1 MINPPSNL
9 SENIFSTT
17 TAATGIVG
25 PAYDRGDAG
34 TLCRVLVSPKEVPA
48 RGVFRGVKVR
58 GGGISPLIRVDEGL
72 WISWLESA
80 SKMGLEVTRA
90 IPGGQDSID
99 LGGGATSPPHNWPTL
114 RTRDGSG
121 FCCTSQ
127 SRALSQAA
135 SRATPA
141 CGIGPRVIPQGHG
154 PYSHPL

>member
-58 GGGISPLIRVDEGL
+58 GGVY
-72 WISWLESA
+72 
-80 SKMGLEVTRA
+80 
-90 IPGGQDSID
+90 
-99 LGGGATSPPHNWPTL
+99 HH
-114 RTRDGSG
+114 
-121 FCCTSQ
+121 
-127 SRALSQAA
+127 LSE
-135 SRATPA
+135 
-141 CGIGPRVIPQGHG
+141 
-154 PYSHPL
+154 